1 MCSFQAKLPRGIE
14 NIRPHLHSVDNVPLL
29 VNLFTDCSV
38 ESKDFLSTFY
48 QTTVSKHYFYVIE

>member
-38 ESKDFLSTFY
+38 ESKDFLSKFY
-48 QTTVSKHYFYVIE
+48 QTTLTKNYF